1 MARGRA
7 TLHARIDWRARAA
20 LLVGRYSSPRAEAP
34 ISQDRE
40 DPRSP
45 HESEDA
51 RAIPSIGPDDATRS
65 IAPQARERDPQSLP
79 TEIADYEL
87 VRRIGAGGMGE
98 VWEAEQLR
106 PIRRRVALKVI
117 RRGLG
122 GAEIIARF
130 ESERQALA
138 LMDHP
143 NIANVLGAGEAADG
157 RPYFVMEYVEG
168 VAITEHCD
176 AHQLGTRERLEL
188 FKQVCEGVQHAH
200 QKAIIHRDIKPSN
213 VLVTVKDGRAIPK
226 IIDFGVAKATAQRLT
241 ERTLFTEI
249 GQLIGTPEYMSPE
262 QADLTGEGI
271 DTRTD
276 VYALGVLLY
285 ELLVGERP
293 LDARELR
300 RVAFDEVLRRIRE
313 QDPPRPSTRLA
324 MLGADSAA
332 RASSRGTDATRLA
345 RELRGDLDWVTMK
358 ALEKDRERRYS
369 AASELAA
376 DVDRFLS
383 HQPVVARPPSA
394 SYRLA
399 KFARRHRAGVAVG
412 AAAVLALVGFA
423 LFASVQAAR
432 IARERDRANLESEA
446 SRAVADFLVELFRV
460 SDPSEARGRTVTA
473 REMLDLGAERI
484 RTELAD
490 RPPLQ
495 ARLMGV
501 IGTVYSNL
509 GLYKSAAPLLEESLT
524 LKRRMLG
531 EHHAETLVAE
541 ETLGWLMANDGRLAQ
556 AESVLVAAV
565 ESMRGAFGEN
575 DRRTLSAMNDLAV
588 VYQYGKKYAESE
600 SLRVITLSRQRQHLG
615 AEHIEVLRS
624 QGNLAFLYNEIRRY
638 REAESLFVLTSEAQR
653 RTLGPDHPETIRA
666 LSNLAMVYLGQN
678 RIAEAES
685 LRLATIEAYGR
696 VLGEE
701 HPETLRAKLQL
712 SLIRRTQGRHEEAE
726 AICRGVLEARERIFG
741 DDAPATIDAKRRLA
755 NILIERQQFAA
766 AESLFTSLL
775 VAETALNGA
784 ESRGAV
790 FASVQIA
797 QLHIAMGRADA
808 ESRLTTAMASFAR
821 AFGATS
827 VNTMQ
832 MWYNSACWAMRA
844 RNPELSK
851 RSLAQAV
858 AAGLRDPE
866 FVLADA
872 DLAPLHGDPEFEAL
886 VAEIRVAESTQ
897 GHESGGV
904 PIPRK

>member
-1 MARGRA
+1 
-7 TLHARIDWRARAA
+7 
-20 LLVGRYSSPRAEAP
+20 
-34 ISQDRE
+34 
-40 DPRSP
+40 
-45 HESEDA
+45 
-51 RAIPSIGPDDATRS
+51 
-65 IAPQARERDPQSLP
+65 
-79 TEIADYEL
+79 
-87 VRRIGAGGMGE
+87 
-98 VWEAEQLR
+98 
-106 PIRRRVALKVI
+106 
-117 RRGLG
+117 
-122 GAEIIARF
+122 
-130 ESERQALA
+130 
-138 LMDHP
+138 
-143 NIANVLGAGEAADG
+143 
-157 RPYFVMEYVEG
+157 
-168 VAITEHCD
+168 
-176 AHQLGTRERLEL
+176 
-188 FKQVCEGVQHAH
+188 
-200 QKAIIHRDIKPSN
+200 
-213 VLVTVKDGRAIPK
+213 
-226 IIDFGVAKATAQRLT
+226 
-241 ERTLFTEI
+241 
-249 GQLIGTPEYMSPE
+249 
-262 QADLTGEGI
+262 
-271 DTRTD
+271 
-276 VYALGVLLY
+276 
-285 ELLVGERP
+285 
-293 LDARELR
+293 
-300 RVAFDEVLRRIRE
+300 
-313 QDPPRPSTRLA
+313 
-324 MLGADSAA
+324 
-332 RASSRGTDATRLA
+332 
-345 RELRGDLDWVTMK
+345 MK

-376 DVDRFLS
+376 DVDRFLT

-484 RTELAD
+484 HTELAD

-531 EHHAETLVAE
+531 EHHEETLVAE

-575 DRRTLSAMNDLAV
+575 DGRTLSAMNDLAV

-678 RIAEAES
+678 RIAESES

-712 SLIRRTQGRHEEAE
+712 SLIRRTQGQHEEAE
-726 AICRGVLEARERIFG
+726 AICRGVLEVRERIFG

-775 VAETALNGA
+775 VTETALNGA

-808 ESRLTTAMASFAR
+808 ESRLTTAMTAFAR
-821 AFGATS
+821 VLGAMNVS
-827 VNTMQ
+827 TMQ

-844 RNPELSK
+844 RNPALSK
-851 RSLAQAV
+851 RCLAQAV
-858 AAGLRDPE
+858 ASGLKDPQ
-866 FVLADA
+866 FVLDDP
-872 DLAPLHGDPEFEAL
+872 DLKPLHDDPAFQTLIE
-886 VAEIRVAESTQ
+886 EIRVAESTD
-897 GHESGGV
+897 GAGSAGPPV
-904 PIPRK
+904 PVGSPFK